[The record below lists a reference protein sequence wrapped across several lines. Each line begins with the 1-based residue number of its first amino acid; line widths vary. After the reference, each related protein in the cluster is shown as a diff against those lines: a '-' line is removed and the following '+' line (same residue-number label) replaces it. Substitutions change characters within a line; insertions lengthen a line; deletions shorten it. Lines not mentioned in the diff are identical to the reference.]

1 MLVQGAL
8 FKTIGATGDD
18 GLHTRGLQVLQ
29 DRVRIVD
36 FVDGQ
41 TGGLQF
47 VKQRQRFGAVPGLAA
62 GRAKAREHT
71 QSIDQ
76 RMNPGGQSATRA
88 ADRLTACCYWDA
100 PVAWWW
106 ARTTVLSMKTSSK
119 SASPPKL
126 SKHHVPQLRPRP
138 YGKALVHTAPR
149 SEIGR

>member
-1 MLVQGAL
+1 MLVQGSL

-76 RMNPGGQSATRA
+76 RMNRGGQSATRA
-88 ADRLTACCYWDA
+88 ADRLTACYWDA